1 MIINSE
7 QEMLEFGKDFVDYMT
22 STGGRAGETPNA
34 RSRKANTMEETARSR
49 PVEPI
54 VIELIGD
61 VGAGKTTLTRGFAKG
76 LDIKEPITSPS
87 FTISKSYAL
96 KNGGRLIHY
105 DFYRLPDPG
114 IMLEDLQENLTNPK
128 NIIIVEW
135 SDSVRNILPKN
146 HIKLFINKLN
156 NGSREI
162 KVKDDQN
169 NTFRDRTRLTRSR
182 ISEASPVTTEQRSER
197 KSSLLDFPNKAV
209 PSHETQTGRS
219 ERVEKGVIWLS
230 MYLDTSTPE
239 TILKLNEQE
248 YRYTF
253 ANDLTEK
260 LLKFIHDKLQ
270 ENNQAFQDISEITFM
285 SGPGSFTGL
294 RIGATIVNT
303 LASELNIPLYD
314 HHGKK
319 HQLILPDYGRPA
331 NISKPRK

>member
-7 QEMLEFGKDFVDYMT
+7 QEMLEFGKGFIDYMT
-22 STGGRAGETPNA
+22 STGGRAEGTPEA
-34 RSRKANTMEETARSR
+34 RSRKASTMGETARSG

-61 VGAGKTTLTRGFAKG
+61 VGAGKTTLTRGLAKG
-76 LDIKEPITSPS
+76 LGIKEPITSPS

-128 NIIIVEW
+128 NIIIIEW

-162 KVKDDQN
+162 KVKDSQN
-169 NTFRDRTRLTRSR
+169 GTFRDRTRLTRSGTN
-182 ISEASPVTTEQRSER
+182 EASPVTT
-197 KSSLLDFPNKAV
+197 
-209 PSHETQTGRS
+209 GRN

-253 ANDLTEK
+253 ANDLAEK

-270 ENNQAFQDISEITFM
+270 ENDQTFQDISEITFM

-303 LASELNIPLYD
+303 LASELDIPLYD